1 MSAGQW
7 IARNLSLGGIIKHTG
22 NAAGTVAHLGLHGLG
37 VVAEATAEATGNKHS
52 NTIGNAI
59 KVTGAFVDI
68 ALTTTGEGAGFV
80 ADKATEYAGIAGG
93 STAAISAELAGA
105 TPETIARVKTIGTV
119 VGAAAV
125 GAAAGIGIAEAAVAV
140 AAVSGTTGAAATSSG
155 LAAIGGGSIASG
167 GGGMAAGQ
175 AVTQGIVAA
184 SSAAGA
190 VGRKAKEDYTENI
203 QQTSDQI
210 SPLQEPSQS
219 TALRGTNA

>member
-7 IARNLSLGGIIKHTG
+7 ITKNLSLGGIIKHTG

-52 NTIGNAI
+52 RTIGDAI
-59 KVTGAFVDI
+59 KVTGAVVDI
-68 ALTTTGEGAGFV
+68 ALTKTGEGAGFI
-80 ADKATEYAGIAGG
+80 ADKATEYAGMAGG
-93 STAAISAELAGA
+93 STAAIGAEIAGA
-105 TPETIARVKTIGTV
+105 KPETIARAKTIGTV

-155 LAAIGGGSIASG
+155 LAAIGGGSLASG

-175 AVTQGIVAA
+175 AVTQSIVAA

-190 VGRKAKEDYTENI
+190 VGRKATENT
-203 QQTSDQI
+203 QQTSGQI
-210 SPLQEPSQS
+210 SPLQEP
-219 TALRGTNA
+219 N